1 MKFKD
6 WYEEDEGYTNAP
18 IKEYREHKKQKRLN
32 RAIKTLDIDQLLEM
46 EDDE

>member
-6 WYEEDEGYTNAP
+6 WYEEDEDYSNVP

>member
-6 WYEEDEGYTNAP
+6 WYEEDEVNNTSQLR
-18 IKEYREHKKQKRLN
+18 EYREHKKQKRLN
-32 RAIKTLDIDQLLEM
+32 RAIRTLDIDQLLEM

>member
-6 WYEEDEGYTNAP
+6 WYEEDEVNNTYQLR
-18 IKEYREHKKQKRLN
+18 EYREHKKQKRLN
-32 RAIKTLDIDQLLEM
+32 RAIRTLDIDQLLEM